1 MTMLKVVEQSSWITI
16 NGRSVPFAAF
26 IAFEAAAALLCLGLA
41 LVCIRAAVR
50 FTLRQRRFEIALN
63 RI

>member
-1 MTMLKVVEQSSWITI
+1 MGLLKVVEQSSWITI

-41 LVCIRAAVR
+41 LVCVRATVMAWR
-50 FTLRQRRFEIALN
+50 KKTKQGAWG
-63 RI
+63 